1 MTNINVVLDHYLWK
15 KKISSPNRYI
25 KKKINKLNKINF
37 FKKKSKNCTIFLTSS
52 KKMKELNKK
61 FRNKN
66 KSTDVLS
73 FPFNNKIS
81 NNKNIYL
88 GDIAISYEIINLRSK
103 KSNFFLEFD
112 KMWIHGYLHL
122 LGYNHKRKKDFI
134 KMWKLENLILNF
146 FYKKKKK
153 LKNVL

>member
-37 FKKKSKNCTIFLTSS
+37 FKKKSKNYTIFLTSS

-134 KMWKLENLILNF
+134 KMWKLENLILNY

-153 LKNVL
+153 N